1 MVTVVI
7 LTFII
12 GYLAIVFEHPLKLDK
27 TVPALIMA
35 ALCWAF
41 ISLGELSLLDHTM
54 HQVDLD
60 GPEHDHLLHEILL
73 HHIGK
78 TAEIL
83 VFLIGAMTIVELID
97 LHKGFS
103 VITDRI
109 TTTKKSTMLWL
120 LAPLA
125 FFLSATLDNLACTI
139 VVVSLLRRLV
149 PDRTERLYFVSLAVI
164 AANAGGAWSPIG
176 DVTTT
181 MLWIGEHI
189 STQGLILALVIPSI
203 VCCII
208 PTFIMSKMPYMKG
221 NLTIPEGYSGGE
233 EEEIKVKGS
242 TLMLIVGL
250 LGLIFVPIFKT
261 ITHLP
266 PYVGMMLSLGV
277 VWLVSEYLHPD
288 EEFED
293 KHHYSAHN
301 ALSRIEMSSILFF
314 LGILMAVGSLES
326 MGILQKLASQ
336 LDVLFVGEV
345 PPGGGAPDRSIVIVL
360 LGIFSALIDNVPLV
374 AAAMGMYSPVENPTD
389 SQIWQ
394 FLAYSAG
401 TGGSMLIIGSAA
413 GVAAM
418 GMEKI
423 DFVWYLKNIAWLAFI
438 GFVAGALVFLM
449 LYPMV
454 EGFMPEPEQLQN
466 IGSGIIKDH

>member
-466 IGSGIIKDH
+466 IGSGIIKNH